1 MIYYLLVGFL
11 IGTVGLSVLMGLS
24 ELISTFMEFLK
35 AKLSVKIV
43 ECNIRIN
50 ELNNNT
56 QETHTRVIGFAT
68 TSEEEEEDYG

>member
-1 MIYYLLVGFL
+1 
-11 IGTVGLSVLMGLS
+11 MGLS
-24 ELISTFMEFLK
+24 ELISTFIEFLK

-50 ELNNNT
+50 ELNNST

-68 TSEEEEEDYG
+68 TSEEEDYG

>member
-1 MIYYLLVGFL
+1 
-11 IGTVGLSVLMGLS
+11 MGLS
-24 ELISTFMEFLK
+24 ELISTFIEFLK

-50 ELNNNT
+50 ELNNTT

-68 TSEEEEEDYG
+68 TPEEEEEDYG

>member
-1 MIYYLLVGFL
+1 
-11 IGTVGLSVLMGLS
+11 MGLS
-24 ELISTFMEFLK
+24 ELISTFIEFLK

-50 ELNNNT
+50 ELNNNM
-56 QETHTRVIGFAT
+56 QETYTRVIGFAT

>member
-1 MIYYLLVGFL
+1 
-11 IGTVGLSVLMGLS
+11 MGLS
-24 ELISTFMEFLK
+24 ELISTFIEFLK

-50 ELNNNT
+50 ELNNST
-56 QETHTRVIGFAT
+56 KETHTRVIGFAT

>member
-1 MIYYLLVGFL
+1 
-11 IGTVGLSVLMGLS
+11 MGLS
-24 ELISTFMEFLK
+24 ELISTFIEFLK
-35 AKLSVKIV
+35 AKLSVK
-43 ECNIRIN
+43 IRIN